1 MANFISIY
9 WHKLSNEF
17 IFDHILIDII
27 SNHLQIQIF
36 EDTINLLFIL
46 QILIYLSIK
55 SSQEDYLRKS
65 FNEHELFK
73 VVEELE
79 NDEIYNELND
89 KSNAN
94 LLYFIIHDES

>member
-9 WHKLSNEF
+9 WHKLPNEF

>member
-1 MANFISIY
+1 MN
-9 WHKLSNEF
+9 LS
-17 IFDHILIDII
+17 FDHILIDII
-27 SNHLQIQIF
+27 SNHLQMQIF
-36 EDTINLLFIL
+36 KDTINLLFIL

>member
-36 EDTINLLFIL
+36 EDTTNLLFIL